1 MPNPLDGVYNLG
13 ALNELS
19 TEELNTVGTPEAVIV
34 NDVNNLSLA
43 ELAAKYGGIDNASN
57 LIQAVSE
64 GTSRFTN
71 DYTQETSPLRT
82 VGDVASNIGIGA
94 FSSIGSLATA
104 GIGLAN
110 AEAGTKASEALTG
123 ATNWLSENL
132 LSDELQ
138 AQQRAVASRQAA
150 SEAFNKEKYSD
161 STLQRVLA
169 DLGDQFINGTF
180 DTNLA
185 IASNAV
191 GTTATSIPLARGI
204 RAAGNL
210 FTTAA
215 KSKADDVTTAL
226 VSEGFAKESSIPF
239 TVANSLMEGAGSYQ
253 GGVQT
258 VMEMTTDQLMSSPK
272 FKTRYEENVASGMS
286 RSEALQ
292 KAKIDTAQAVGI
304 KAGTAGAIVG
314 AASGP
319 MSSWLERPFQAK
331 LVTQAIGNALG
342 ETAGEIAEG
351 SVESVGTNLAVKQ
364 EANPEQDIA
373 EGLGSSIAES
383 IIGSAG
389 VSGPALGVGVIRG
402 ERAKALEETSKKKQK
417 KNLTQAMEEAIS
429 ATSPQVAQPAETT
442 SETSKEVSLDEVQKT
457 LSETPITLQET
468 QKTSE
473 NLNEVSPEE
482 LNQSL
487 VNVFNEFK
495 QVNGKEADLNSEESW
510 NKYWNYIKDSDAKIN
525 AVTEVLNNTHIT
537 PENVVNFIT
546 DTSNQIDAA
555 LALLNVYSLVKEGR
569 ADSLGEVGKKFNE
582 ARSQILSS
590 SDRAG
595 INPATFRKDVAEFAQ
610 KFQEVL
616 SSSDQKVKD
625 AAKNAEQY
633 ARENIGIVLAMTA
646 PEVLEPETVQA
657 VASSPRAM
665 ASLDASSRKI
675 IELADKVR
683 IEAEEL
689 YKSQKWPKGTTFND
703 VYKNIVFQRA
713 NESDGGKTSSYQY
726 LMNIAQALK
735 EGNKEKAENILH
747 RFDIFRQHMTNKV
760 NALNKSKK
768 SKQRENFEAYS
779 PDYHKWYTSEA
790 FYSNTEK
797 GNFFATQLN
806 YETNVVNSIYKEAEN
821 LINPQEQTKT
831 KEQSSAKVETSSN
844 QNYEDIPPWQ
854 EISSEVKTEKE
865 EEKEKENKKEP
876 VKETSKKSLEDIP
889 PWENIPNEEPKK
901 VSSKPEPVKK
911 EEPKQTELEKGNF
924 SISKNGFEVSSK
936 GNTLGKKFSAFNAKL
951 KDGRSIEEHYQV
963 DIKGYSSIKEGKGKP
978 SKKTP
983 NNKLWD
989 SYLNLWRKWADT
1001 NPELMQQLRE
1011 AVSKTGNS
1019 LKDSFAKTQNNQ
1031 AKALATLLNEG
1042 YGLKKEPSKKI
1053 KELKVEEKKEE
1064 KPKKKSTALKR
1075 GRAFI
1080 NSSGY
1085 MTKLHPSYEHEVTYD
1100 GLIYQSVEAAF
1111 LAQKYNERNLREQ
1124 FTGLSSREARKLDQ
1138 RLSKQKKKA
1147 DDPYSKHAD
1156 QSFWDRSEAVMADI
1170 YYHLFNQHPE
1180 LWNELRKYSI
1190 TNFKLIDSPLLEKTE
1205 VLVNASDALQ
1215 QLRGKKIDISKLPSN
1230 QKTKNAIK
1238 QIESIAVKVKEK
1250 EENDKEVERIK
1261 EEKAEQVEKG
1271 LPPVV
1276 QALKELLSNVFRNQ
1290 FRIVDVFTNLTG
1302 DNAIADLADTYENG
1316 TPKEQNYAATAI
1328 DMAEDLQEELSEEIK
1343 KAIDFNKLI
1352 AEERAAK
1359 KKTDKKSIV
1368 NGSLLLLDK
1377 TEEVSIAITTR
1388 FALAATQWFHSIGT
1402 KTGRRTESEE
1412 EVAVKLGIPFEKVT
1426 PELMKA
1432 YYSGVKLDFAI
1443 DQITQKAMEYL
1454 GLRADDNANYAG
1466 SIGLLND
1473 ISKNLLAL
1481 LIKQGKLKKQ
1491 NIRIP
1496 IDKNIFREYSFVV
1509 PVDLEKTVDGIAIAN
1524 FLDENF
1530 NWNSSEKMY
1539 YDDEVPPIDTRVSHR
1554 SDDLTDKQKELLKI
1568 DNSQPYYLNEE
1579 MHNFFINTIGEENLI
1594 DLCGSPIP
1602 ENSDWNSSL
1611 YDSMES
1617 RNRVLSDSIK
1627 MINLNKEN
1635 MEEIARKKNIPL
1647 SQVKKFYAHSI
1658 TSVGRL
1664 QEKEPYGPVASKLTR
1679 EIISPIRKT
1688 VDLLDSNIKK
1698 EFRRAVAQAF
1708 DIKINKLLPWKV
1720 EESLSKIEEAFEK
1733 NGLFDHLKEVI
1744 YEKKPLDIALLKKSF
1759 EEANIHTSP
1768 NAFTTPLALHALYD
1782 WAKAKAIVEQAGFK
1796 GFKKASFE
1804 TTLYT
1809 ELDGITN
1816 GNFFLQVL
1824 NATAITVPWL
1834 KALARAGF
1842 FIGQKMTASQ
1852 GYANEDWTGGLDNYY
1867 TFGSKKGWQS
1877 VKRAFKNLHAKGKR
1891 GFILPDFYQ
1900 ILSDDSYTAQVELAR
1915 SIVKKPITAIGYYS
1929 GASGVTNKFMLDIS
1943 NRANNFANKVLQGN
1957 VSAEDKQ
1964 KIIRFQNSLNRLLS
1978 IALRTSKQDGQF
1990 YYLLGN
1996 SFKTIDF
2003 FKMSKEELR
2012 NFNLKNIK
2020 GTYIRTVGDASYPTQ
2035 GSAYQALADN
2045 LNNSI
2050 SKVFRAGVIDAIG
2063 SNVMNNINAQ
2073 VQATQLVSTLY
2084 SRAYAQL
2091 TKEYLENRKEQF
2103 NIAENKGLSRSEE
2116 RAILRQMEKGIPVVG
2131 SENYQ
2136 YTLAAIAEDSS
2147 FKRASRS
2154 SMISIDDE
2162 GTKLP
2167 VTEHTPLMPIP
2178 MGVQYMASSNIQHGD
2193 ATVVQVS
2200 ARKDEQNL
2208 RVFDG
2213 INYGIGDAQ
2222 LASIRV
2228 NNAVVDSGL
2237 NQNPT
2242 RELLNTV
2249 KSVYKF
2255 YKNFKFDEIYTDTEE
2270 LMQALK
2276 TVIEK
2281 LEDNADNVDK
2291 IHNALKKVGVTSDQ
2305 MASAETPYSSKEF
2318 GDEVRSVED
2327 VYNELNNIVD
2337 PPVTPISLPP
2347 ATGTYSLDSFLEKV
2361 VIAPGS
2367 DLGRALRILKDNLPK
2382 NLTIK
2387 VGNYADFSEE
2397 LVSILSEQ
2405 NIKGEAK
2412 SLFVGNTNTIY
2423 LFSDRIGSSKES
2435 NKAVVHELIHAGTA
2449 ARIYKA
2455 FEKLENGEELTD
2467 SDRLIIFV
2475 EEDIDKFLENAPDD
2489 IIFNHFKEVLSQ
2501 FKNDPVGRASR
2512 VSEFIAYVL
2521 TDPVIRK
2528 WAKKEKPNDIK
2539 NFKPLYFLNRL
2550 INNFIQFVF
2559 GRRSRNPLTKLKDD
2573 SVYNIAYATT
2583 AIAAAE
2589 SATMSEEQLS
2599 LFMAEP
2605 MNSDL
2610 TDEELRFVSAFNDMV
2625 VNFEEKLRKYTEPTL
2640 ASQKILEIS
2649 QNAQDALV
2657 KAIEAGFTFNASQ
2670 KKVFVWIHQALQL
2683 NGVLPTSNLVSIAK
2697 AIYLANKKLKTENF
2711 GSEEKEKFFKGI
2723 TGTKKNVL
2731 ATQIALIILD
2741 KDIKRALEGIS
2752 FKSLDIESSSGL
2764 FKNLG
2769 NYLFSALERRVDGV
2783 NPKDS
2788 VYSAVMSHLK
2798 AIEETIHQ
2806 QAGFI
2811 SKAGDAGHN
2820 AVMRV
2825 NDWIVSKME
2834 AIGSKAVDKH
2844 EETKNKAALVIA
2856 GLFSKEAILAQDY
2869 FASFLNRLNTYEPV
2883 KSFFREFIGATNRTY
2898 PIFALEKQAKSF
2910 IQRIRDIRS
2919 RVFPRVIKDE
2929 FKKELTEED
2938 ERVLRRVLADTDIG
2952 SLLST
2957 GTSINDVLEILSD
2970 RKKLD
2975 SAIKAEERKL
2985 QSNKNFEKYSQK
2997 IDELVDYMTE
3007 GKLAYGLLRNAKAI
3021 ADLSTGTKIESTQE
3035 TINTIDRLITL
3046 RALKKNLEKE
3056 DFSKFKEEKDGL
3068 KAVINVLRQI
3078 RDVYG
3083 SKIRDNSTYNAIKGY
3098 IPREYSSYSRLIV
3111 SLDSNRKD
3119 LEAKGYTR
3127 VGDYNHSGG
3136 DMYGKM
3142 GYYLSSYNSA
3152 AAFSQGAFQDIAQTT
3167 SGVDV
3172 ETGVPLDENAG
3183 LLQTDYYLE
3192 KYGNFRKN
3200 SNKIPMI
3207 PIFNERGII
3216 KAYMRPLERSVMEK
3230 HLKPKN
3236 NFIEM
3241 LGIAEGRLVEEQLA
3255 LGFNRLVVRRL
3266 SEMYER
3272 DSWDKRTE
3280 GKENE
3285 YVNLFDENMSPVVK
3299 DAVRILPNYVKA
3311 MIFEEFGTTKNGKPF
3326 FPVRKDLIR
3335 DVIGQRNASVTDLWT
3350 GTTNLNPKV
3359 VKAVR
3364 TMAETILGKK
3374 AMTRLKFVEDGIWSA
3389 TSLLRNN
3396 IVVKS
3401 LTVPAFNI
3409 FGNILSLISR
3419 GIPIWTISKG
3429 ISRKLVETER
3439 YMRLQ
3444 LESNKLRAKYELLD
3458 RDDPKREVI
3467 AARISYLTEMIHKLS
3482 IYPLI
3487 KAGEF
3492 STINDL
3498 GLTNDDLDLAR
3509 GRFSEYFEKV
3519 IDKTPKAL
3527 IQAGRWLFLAKGT
3540 TGYQAMEKATSYGD
3554 FIAKSILFDHYVGEL
3569 KMNPEEALRYIS
3581 EEFVNYDRLPG
3592 RIRGTLENYGLLWFY
3607 TYKLRIVKTALSQL
3621 RRNPLQSILALGTLN
3636 SLPDGVGLPLTDN
3649 IFSKIWTLE
3658 GIPGFGLDNWWRGIT
3673 MPFPIQ
3679 MISETIN

>member
-19 TEELNTVGTPEAVIV
+19 TEELNTVGTPEAVII

-215 KSKADDVTTAL
+215 KSKADDVATAL
-226 VSEGFAKESSIPF
+226 AAEGFAKESSIPF

-272 FKTRYEENVASGMS
+272 FKARYEENVASGMS

-304 KAGTAGAIVG
+304 KAGAAGAIVG

-319 MSSWLERPFQAK
+319 MSSWLERPFQARS
-331 LVTQAIGNALG
+331 VTQAIGNALG
-342 ETAGEIAEG
+342 ETVGEIAEG

-364 EANPEQDIA
+364 EANPKQDIA

-402 ERAKALEETSKKKQK
+402 ERAKALEEVSKKKQK
-417 KNLTQAMEEAIS
+417 KNLTQTMEEAIS
-429 ATSPQVAQPAETT
+429 ATSSQVAQPAETT
-442 SETSKEVSLDEVQKT
+442 SETSKEVSLGEVQKT
-457 LSETPITLQET
+457 LSETPTTLQEA

-473 NLNEVSPEE
+473 NLNEVSSEE

-495 QVNGKEADLNSEESW
+495 QVNGEEADLNSEESW
-510 NKYWNYIKDSDAKIN
+510 NKYWNYIKNADAKIN

-555 LALLNVYSLVKEGR
+555 LALLNVYNLVKEGR

-595 INPATFRKDVAEFAQ
+595 INPAIFRKDVAEFAQ

-625 AAKNAEQY
+625 AANNAEQY

-646 PEVLEPETVQA
+646 PEALEPETVQA

-665 ASLDASSRKI
+665 ASLDASSKKI
-675 IELADKVR
+675 IELANKVR

-735 EGNKEKAENILH
+735 EDNKEKAKNILH
-747 RFDIFRQHMTNKV
+747 RFDIFRKHMTNKV

-790 FYSNTEK
+790 FYSDTEK

-806 YETNVVNSIYKEAEN
+806 YEASIVNSIYKEAET
-821 LINPQEQTKT
+821 LINPKEQTKT

-844 QNYEDIPPWQ
+844 QNYEDILSWQ
-854 EISSEVKTEKE
+854 EIPSEVKTEKE
-865 EEKEKENKKEP
+865 EEKENKKEP
-876 VKETSKKSLEDIP
+876 VKETFKKSLEDIP
-889 PWENIPNEEPKK
+889 PRENIPNEEPKK

-911 EEPKQTELEKGNF
+911 EEL
-924 SISKNGFEVSSK
+924 
-936 GNTLGKKFSAFNAKL
+936 KKEN
-951 KDGRSIEEHYQV
+951 
-963 DIKGYSSIKEGKGKP
+963 
-978 SKKTP
+978 
-983 NNKLWD
+983 
-989 SYLNLWRKWADT
+989 
-1001 NPELMQQLRE
+1001 
-1011 AVSKTGNS
+1011 
-1019 LKDSFAKTQNNQ
+1019 SFAKEP
-1031 AKALATLLNEG
+1031 AKEVKA
-1042 YGLKKEPSKKI
+1042 
-1053 KELKVEEKKEE
+1053 EEKKEE
-1064 KPKKKSTALKR
+1064 KQKKKSTALKR

-1100 GLIYQSVEAAF
+1100 GLTYQSVEAAF

-1124 FTGLSSREARKLDQ
+1124 FTGLNSKEVRKLDQ

-1290 FRIVDVFTNLTG
+1290 FRTVDVFTNLTG

-1328 DMAEDLQEELSEEIK
+1328 DMAEGLQEELSEEIK

-1377 TEEVSIAITTR
+1377 TEEVSIALTTR

-1412 EVAVKLGIPFEKVT
+1412 EVAVKLRIPFEKVA

-1496 IDKNIFREYSFVV
+1496 IDKNVFREYSFVV
-1509 PVDLEKTVDGIAIAN
+1509 PVNLEKTVDGIAIAN

-1539 YDDEVPPIDTRVSHR
+1539 YDDEIPPVDTRVSHR
-1554 SDDLTDKQKELLKI
+1554 SDELTDKQKELLKI
-1568 DNSQPYYLNEE
+1568 DNSQSYYLNEE

-1594 DLCGSPIP
+1594 NLCGSPIP

-1627 MINLNKEN
+1627 MINLNKKN
-1635 MEEIARKKNIPL
+1635 MEEIAKKKNIPL

-1688 VDLLDSNIKK
+1688 VDLLDPNIKK

-1720 EESLSKIEEAFEK
+1720 EESLSKIEEVFEK
-1733 NGLFDHLKEVI
+1733 SGLFDHLKEVI

-1824 NATAITVPWL
+1824 NATAVTIPWL

-1852 GYANEDWTGGLDNYY
+1852 GYANEDWSGGLDNYY

-1877 VKRAFKNLHAKGKR
+1877 VKRAFKNLYAKGKR

-1900 ILSDDSYTAQVELAR
+1900 VLSDDSYTAQVELAR

-1957 VSAEDKQ
+1957 ISAEDKQ

-2020 GTYIRTVGDASYPTQ
+2020 GTYIRTVGDANYPTQ

-2091 TKEYLENRKEQF
+2091 TREYLEKRKEQF
-2103 NIAENKGLSRSEE
+2103 NIAENKGLSRNEE
-2116 RAILRQMEKGIPVVG
+2116 RAILKQMEKGIPVVG

-2178 MGVQYMASSNIQHGD
+2178 MDVQYMASSNIQHGD

-2200 ARKDEQNL
+2200 ARKDEQSL

-2222 LASIRV
+2222 PASIRV

-2249 KSVYKF
+2249 KGVYKF

-2318 GDEVRSVED
+2318 GDKVRSVED
-2327 VYNELNNIVD
+2327 VYNELNNIID
-2337 PPVTPISLPP
+2337 PPVRTKKVKDTLSSPVTPISLPP

-2361 VIAPGS
+2361 IIAPGS

-2397 LVSILSEQ
+2397 LTSILSEQ

-2501 FKNDPVGRASR
+2501 FKNDPIGRASR

-2610 TDEELRFVSAFNDMV
+2610 TREELRFVSAFNDMV
-2625 VNFEEKLRKYTEPTL
+2625 VNFEEKLRKYTEPAL

-2670 KKVFVWIHQALQL
+2670 EKVFIWIHQALQL

-2697 AIYLANKKLKTENF
+2697 AIYLANKKLKTEDF

-2764 FKNLG
+2764 FRNLG

-2788 VYSAVMSHLK
+2788 VYSTVMSHLK

-2806 QAGFI
+2806 QASFI

-2834 AIGSKAVDKH
+2834 AISSKAVDKH

-2883 KSFFREFIGATNRTY
+2883 ASFFREFIGATNRTY

-2938 ERVLRRVLADTDIG
+2938 ERILRKVLADTDIG

-2957 GTSINDVLEILSD
+2957 GTAINDVLEILSD
-2970 RKKLD
+2970 KKKLD
-2975 SAIKAEERKL
+2975 SVIKTEESKL
-2985 QSNKNFEKYSQK
+2985 QSNKNFEKYNQK
-2997 IDELVDYMTE
+2997 INELVDYMTE

-3021 ADLSTGTKIESTQE
+3021 ADLSIGTKIEATQE
-3035 TINTIDRLITL
+3035 TINIIDRLITL

-3056 DFSKFKEEKDGL
+3056 DFSEFKEEKDGL

-3083 SKIRDNSTYNAIKGY
+3083 SKIRGNSIYNAIKGY

-3119 LEAKGYTR
+3119 LEVKGYTR

-3167 SGVDV
+3167 SGVDA

-3200 SNKIPMI
+3200 PNKIPMI

-3311 MIFEEFGTTKNGKPF
+3311 MINEEFGTTKDGKSF

-3540 TGYQAMEKATSYGD
+3540 AGYQAMEKATSYGD

-3569 KMNPEEALRYIS
+3569 KMNPEEAIRYIS